1 MQEWQAANDQSKL
14 GSQWGAGDIMYKDL
28 NGDKVVDDG
37 SKTVDDHGDLRVIGN
52 SEPRFNFGLHL
63 GADWK
68 SFDVQMFFQGVLKR
82 DLWLSGPL
90 FWGADGGEWQSV
102 GYEEHLDYWRPQ
114 NTTSIFGPNADA
126 YYPKAYIGDKGDKTN

>member
-1 MQEWQAANDQSKL
+1 MVPRQ
-14 GSQWGAGDIMYKDL
+14 
-28 NGDKVVDDG
+28 
-37 SKTVDDHGDLRVIGN
+37 VDDHGDLRVIGN

-68 SFDVQMFFQGVLKR
+68 GFDVQMFFQGVLKR

-114 NTTSIFGPNADA
+114 NTTSIFGRTQMPTTRKLISAT
-126 YYPKAYIGDKGDKTN
+126 KEIKTN